1 MLLKR
6 TLPILLIVL
15 LAAVAMQYF
24 GKKDKPFVKATE
36 LAAVVPLGADAYALK
51 GVIVVSN
58 PSTFSAKLGE
68 LDVKIKLN
76 GNEVGELHE
85 PIPNHVKSKETFRY
99 PFEIRFA
106 DVDVPPTYTLT
117 VRGKLSS
124 GGLFSQFD
132 MPIFVDTTF
141 RTN

>member
-15 LAAVAMQYF
+15 LAVAAMQYF
-24 GKKDKPFVKATE
+24 GKKDKPYIKATQ
-36 LAAVVPLGADAYALK
+36 LSAVVSMGADAYALK

-68 LDVKIKLN
+68 LYVTIKLN
-76 GNEVGELHE
+76 DNTVGELQE
-85 PIPNHVKSKETFRY
+85 PIPNHVKSNETFRY
-99 PFEIRFA
+99 PFEIRFT
-106 DVDVPPTYTLT
+106 DVDVPPTYKLT
-117 VRGKLSS
+117 ARGKLSS
-124 GGLFSQFD
+124 GGWFGKFD

-141 RTN
+141 QTN

>member
-24 GKKDKPFVKATE
+24 GKKDKPYVKATE
-36 LAAVVPLGADAYALK
+36 LSAIVPLGADAYALK

-68 LDVKIKLN
+68 LNVVIKLN
-76 GNEVGELHE
+76 DNTIGELHE
-85 PIPNHVKSKETFRY
+85 PIPNHVKSNESFRY
-99 PFEIRFA
+99 PFEIRFT
-106 DVDVPPTYTLT
+106 DVDIPPIYTLSA
-117 VRGKLSS
+117 RGKLSS

-132 MPIFVDTTF
+132 MPVFADTTF
-141 RTN
+141 RSN